1 MKVNIK
7 KLPKGYSV
15 VNGRIV
21 KNMSDGGT
29 STGDQTN
36 FGLVTV
42 PPLPNYENSSDD
54 SNDVS
59 KRMAFS
65 LPAVPREQANLE
77 AEKGETV
84 LTDMNN
90 DGSFELYNI
99 GGNRHH
105 SGGTPLNLPPQSFI
119 YSDRMSISSNAN
131 LNRSLH
137 FTRNR
142 SAYRS

>member
-90 DGSFELYNI
+90 DGSFEQI
-99 GGNRHH
+99 GRAHV
-105 SGGTPLNLPPQSFI
+105 
-119 YSDRMSISSNAN
+119 
-131 LNRSLH
+131 
-137 FTRNR
+137 
-142 SAYRS
+142 